1 MNPLVRMAVSLRFL
15 CLFVVAVIGLQA
27 DIAAA
32 KPAFPTTPYPLTQS
46 DRDALAQI
54 ERYLTSVHT
63 ISAEF
68 IQAAPSGDV
77 STGDFYLQRPGRLRM
92 EYRPPTP
99 VTMVAS
105 HGDIVYYDKEL
116 DQVSHIPLESTLV
129 GFLAQENVKFD
140 DSVIITRFEREHDV
154 TRLSLVQAKRPRDGM
169 LTLEFSDAPLTLHN
183 MVVTDSGGQ
192 TTTVS
197 LNNARFN
204 APLDPQL
211 FVFHDPHPN
220 RRNVVK

>member
-1 MNPLVRMAVSLRFL
+1 MFRFL
-15 CLFVVAVIGLQA
+15 LLLVLGFVAIA
-27 DIAAA
+27 DFASA
-32 KPAFPTTPYPLTQS
+32 KPAFSVTPYALSQS
-46 DRDALAQI
+46 DRESLTRI
-54 ERYLTSVHT
+54 EQYLTGVHT

-68 IQAAPSGDV
+68 IQAAPSGDI
-77 STGDFYLQRPGRLRM
+77 STGDFYLQRPGKLRM

-116 DQVSHIPLESTLV
+116 DQVSHIPLEST
-129 GFLAQENVKFD
+129 QEKVRFD
-140 DSVIITRFEREHDV
+140 DSVIITGFERAHD
-154 TRLSLVQAKRPRDGM
+154 TLRLSLVQAKRPRDGM
-169 LTLEFSDAPLTLHN
+169 LTLEFSDAPIVLHN

-204 APLDPQL
+204 AVLDSGL

>member
-1 MNPLVRMAVSLRFL
+1 MIALFL
-15 CLFVVAVIGLQA
+15 GVLILHA
-27 DIAAA
+27 DGASAR
-32 KPAFPTTPYPLTQS
+32 PAFPTTPYALSPG
-46 DRDALAQI
+46 DREALARI
-54 ERYLTSVHT
+54 EIYLTGVHT

-68 IQAAPSGDV
+68 IQAAPSGDI
-77 STGDFYLQRPGRLRM
+77 STGDFYLQHPGRLRM
-92 EYRPPTP
+92 QYHPPTP

-140 DSVIITRFEREHDV
+140 DSVIITGFERGHDV
-154 TRLSLVQAKRPRDGM
+154 LRLSLVQAKRPRDGM
-169 LTLEFSDAPLTLHN
+169 LTLEFSDAPMALHN

-204 APLDPQL
+204 APLDSDL